1 MEGHPGEVGQEE
13 AGARNRNRASPA
25 EQVPKGGDSPDHRA
39 PHLVSATPAAHLA
52 RPGAG
57 PSPTGPAQRQ
67 SAQRGVPRVGGT
79 TVGGSSSR
87 REGAEGHWPC
97 VTSSPAASPHIYPH
111 APGETGN
118 RRSELENTARVPKR
132 PTCSPRPDPGAGTGL
147 SAASALGVSVCR
159 CPCPSESPAQPF
171 VDTRSRAGGSEPLP
185 HPYDLPL
192 GTKRPWRPRETRP
205 EVGARRWLYQSVYFC
220 LQAS

>member
-1 MEGHPGEVGQEE
+1 M
-13 AGARNRNRASPA
+13 
-25 EQVPKGGDSPDHRA
+25 
-39 PHLVSATPAAHLA
+39 
-52 RPGAG
+52 
-57 PSPTGPAQRQ
+57 
-67 SAQRGVPRVGGT
+67 GGT

-147 SAASALGVSVCR
+147 SVCCLGPWSVSV
-159 CPCPSESPAQPF
+159 SLSLPF
-171 VDTRSRAGGSEPLP
+171 
-185 HPYDLPL
+185 
-192 GTKRPWRPRETRP
+192 
-205 EVGARRWLYQSVYFC
+205 
-220 LQAS
+220 